1 VTVLTLDRPVIL
13 DTCVLINLLASGE
26 AEAILRSLGVNCQ
39 VCTAVR
45 RESMYLRS
53 ESLPGQREA
62 IDLSPLFI
70 SGILHLCDLQGQAE
84 EGLYVGYAADLDD
97 REAMSLAISQ
107 SRGYCLATDD
117 RKTRKLAR
125 ETGLNIVL
133 LTTTEILRV
142 WAELNAPAPA
152 KLATAIQ
159 RISNRARFV
168 PSPEDP
174 NYSWWQANSKS

>member
-26 AEAILRSLGVNCQ
+26 AEAILRSLGVDCH
-39 VCTAVR
+39 VCAAVS
-45 RESMYLRS
+45 RETMYLRS
-53 ESLPGQREA
+53 EGLQGQREP
-62 IDLSPLFI
+62 IDLSPLFA
-70 SGILHLCDLQGQAE
+70 SEILHLCDPQGQAE
-84 EGLYVGYAADLDD
+84 EDLYVGYAADLDD
-97 REAMSLAISQ
+97 GEAMSLAISQ

-125 ETGLNIVL
+125 ETGLNIVF

-142 WAELNAPAPA
+142 WAELNGPAPA
-152 KLATAIQ
+152 KLATTIQ

-174 NYSWWQANSKS
+174 NYSWWHANRQS